1 MNAKA
6 AKAPR
11 ELIDFLHRYDAG
23 VQEIALGLRRVVLEE
38 MAPCHEYIFAM
49 RHTVML
55 LYGPTSRVIEDCVCM
70 ISVHRKHAN
79 LRFTDGAELDD
90 PSGVLEGTG
99 KRMRHIK
106 IKAQSDVSRP
116 EIRTYLRQARKHAG
130 MTQPRRLTVSDVITT
145 VKTTASRKGRSAG
158 LARRERQRLA

>member
-79 LRFTDGAELDD
+79 LRFTDGVDLDD
-90 PSGVLEGTG
+90 SSRVLEGTG

-106 IKAQSDVSRP
+106 VRAQSDLGRP
-116 EIRTYLRQARKHAG
+116 EIRAYLQQARKHAG
-130 MTQPRRLTVSDVITT
+130 MTRPRQRTADDVITK
-145 VKTTASRKGRSAG
+145 VRTTPSRKGRP
-158 LARRERQRLA
+158 ARPIRF